1 MIKGT
6 YAVLKLISGEEVI
19 GGVIEETDYNITL
32 MLPMILRHLP
42 KISPMNGMPVESLF
56 FSPMCQMAEDDTFV
70 INKDQTFFIKEMDP
84 VYIPQYEDAIDKFLG
99 GLEGPDPQSGDELQ
113 KLVDKINDLTGS
125 DLETKVTIDDEL
137 DYLDNMSID
146 DKDKILH

>member
-19 GGVIEETDYNITL
+19 GGVVDETEYNITL
-32 MLPMILRHLP
+32 MLPMVLRHLP

-56 FSPMCQMAEDDTFV
+56 FSPFSQMSEDDTFV
-70 INKDQTFFIKEMDP
+70 IDKSQTFFIKEMDP
-84 VYIPQYEDAIDKFLG
+84 VYVPQYEDAIDKFLG
-99 GLEGPDPQSGDELQ
+99 GLETSPQPTDEVKQ
-113 KLVDKINDLTGS
+113 LVDKINDMMGS
-125 DLETKVTIDDEL
+125 DLDTKVTIEDEL
-137 DYLDNMSID
+137 DYLDNLSID

>member
-32 MLPMILRHLP
+32 MLPMVLRHLP

-56 FSPMCQMAEDDTFV
+56 FSPMCQMAGDDTFV

-99 GLEGPDPQSGDELQ
+99 DLEGPDPQSGDELQ

-137 DYLDNMSID
+137 DYLDNMSND

>member
-19 GGVIEETDYNITL
+19 GAVIEESEYNITL
-32 MLPMILRHLP
+32 MLPMVLRNLP
-42 KISPMNGMPVESLF
+42 KISPLNGMPVESLF
-56 FSPMCQMAEDDTFV
+56 FSPMCQMSADDTFV
-70 INKDQTFFIKEMDP
+70 IDKAQTFFIKEMDP

-99 GLEGPDPQSGDELQ
+99 TVSSGPESPDEVQ
-113 KLVDKINDLTGS
+113 KLVDKINEMVGS

-137 DYLDNMSID
+137 DYLANMSSD
-146 DKDKILH
+146 DKDKKLH

>member
-19 GGVIEETDYNITL
+19 GGVIDETDYNITL
-32 MLPMILRHLP
+32 MLPMVLRHLP
-42 KISPMNGMPVESLF
+42 KISPTNGMPVESLF

-70 INKDQTFFIKEMDP
+70 IDKAQTFFIKEMDP
-84 VYIPQYEDAIDKFLG
+84 VYIPQYEDAIDKFLDTVSSD
-99 GLEGPDPQSGDELQ
+99 PDSPDEVQ
-113 KLVDKINDLTGS
+113 QLVDKINDMMGS

-137 DYLDNMSID
+137 DYLDNMSN
-146 DKDKILH
+146 DKKLLH

>member
-19 GGVIEETDYNITL
+19 GGVVDETDYNITL

-56 FSPMCQMAEDDTFV
+56 FSPFSQMSQDDTFV
-70 INKDQTFFIKEMDP
+70 IDKSKTFFIKEMDP
-84 VYIPQYEDAIDKFLG
+84 VYISQYEDAIDKFLG
-99 GLEGPDPQSGDELQ
+99 GLETSPQSTDEVKQ
-113 KLVDKINDLTGS
+113 LVDKINDMMGS
-125 DLETKVTIDDEL
+125 NLDTKVSIEDEL
-137 DYLDNMSID
+137 DYLDNID
-146 DKDKILH
+146 SDTKKLLH